1 MNARWLPRVAIG
13 LLTAGPPVCL
23 SAQSTPHP
31 FQATDYYRLT
41 ALGDPRVSPD
51 GRRIAFVVTTV
62 VEDKDRRHSEIWTVP
77 TDGSAPAFRYTS
89 PATEASNPVWSPD
102 GSLLAFTS
110 KREGFDDD
118 VWFLRTTAPGGEAFQ
133 ARGVH
138 ATPVFSGDGKWL
150 LYSWRGPEPDS
161 LKKDSWRTRVSPR
174 AITRGPDP
182 KRFDGRVYTSLP
194 FLEDERGLVPPR
206 ETCRP
211 SHLYLVPSGGGE
223 PKQLTSGDLSQRAP
237 GWSPDGRAIVFV
249 QDSTDTSEVR
259 DQVRPQ
265 LYVLTVADGAVR
277 RLATSYVENVEPAW
291 SPDGNAIAFI
301 CSKGRGEEN
310 DVCVIPAAGG
320 TVRNLTSAWDLD
332 PSGPAWSPD
341 SKTVYFSA
349 ETRGNIHVF
358 AAPAT
363 GGTVRQITMGERQLS
378 GPAIT
383 RDGKWLAYPASD
395 ATHPTELFVAPVGRS
410 GAGSDKRLTSFNDS
424 LLAQLVTIPADT
436 LWFTSVGGLSI
447 EAFLMRPN
455 GYRPGKSYPL
465 ILYIHGGPH
474 WNYGNVF
481 FPEMQLLAGQ
491 GYWVLLVNPRGSTG
505 YGHAFTFATRGRWGM
520 EDYQDLMKAVDVA
533 IARGGVDTTRLGVAG
548 GSYGGFMTNW
558 VVGHT
563 HRFAA
568 AETDRSI
575 YDWYSWYGSSDAQG
589 LTDYEFSGPPWDADS
604 LYRVLSPMTY
614 AKSIRTPLLIVHS
627 EDDRRTPITDGE
639 QLFVML
645 RKRGVPAEFVRYPRS
660 YHGLSRTGPPWLL
673 VDRLERIRTW
683 FAHWFGSG
691 ETPPAAGTLR

>member
-1 MNARWLPRVAIG
+1 
-13 LLTAGPPVCL
+13 
-23 SAQSTPHP
+23 
-31 FQATDYYRLT
+31 
-41 ALGDPRVSPD
+41 
-51 GRRIAFVVTTV
+51 
-62 VEDKDRRHSEIWTVP
+62 
-77 TDGSAPAFRYTS
+77 
-89 PATEASNPVWSPD
+89 
-102 GSLLAFTS
+102 
-110 KREGFDDD
+110 
-118 VWFLRTTAPGGEAFQ
+118 
-133 ARGVH
+133 
-138 ATPVFSGDGKWL
+138 
-150 LYSWRGPEPDS
+150 
-161 LKKDSWRTRVSPR
+161 
-174 AITRGPDP
+174 
-182 KRFDGRVYTSLP
+182 VYTSLP
-194 FLEDERGLVPPR
+194 FVEDERGLVPPR
-206 ETCRP
+206 ETRRA
-211 SHLYLVPSGGGE
+211 SHLYLAPTGGGE
-223 PKQLTSGDLSQRAP
+223 PKQLTGGDLSQRAP
-237 GWSPDGRAIVFV
+237 DWSPDGRAIVFV

-259 DQVRPQ
+259 SQVRPQ
-265 LYVLTVADGAVR
+265 LHVLNVADGAVR
-277 RLATSYVENVEPAW
+277 RLVTPYVENFAPAW

-310 DVCVIPAAGG
+310 DVCVMPAAGG
-320 TVRNLTSAWDLD
+320 AVRNVTSTWALD

-363 GGTVRQITMGERQLS
+363 GGTVRQITTGERQLG

-383 RDGKWLAYPASD
+383 RDGKWLTYSASD
-395 ATHPTELFVAPVGRS
+395 ATHAAELFVAPLGRA
-410 GAGSDKRLTSFNDS
+410 GAGPEKRLTSFNDS

-436 LWFTSVGGLSI
+436 FWFTSVGGLAI
-447 EAFLMRPN
+447 EAFVMRPY
-455 GYRPGKSYPL
+455 GYRSGKSYPL

-491 GYWVLLVNPRGSTG
+491 GYWVLLVNPRGSSG
-505 YGHAFTFATRGRWGM
+505 YGHDFTFATRGRWGM

-558 VVGHT
+558 VVGQT

-589 LTDYEFSGPPWDADS
+589 LTDYEFAGPPWEADS

-614 AKSIRTPLLIVHS
+614 ATRIRTPLLIVHS
-627 EDDRRTPITDGE
+627 EDDRRTPVTDGE

-645 RKRGVPAEFVRYPRS
+645 RKRGIPAEFVRYPRS

-683 FAHWFGSG
+683 FAHWLGGG